1 MRGQRHCLR
10 RRLTRVDGTRDVAW
24 RRKAGAC
31 AAWLGAGLM
40 GANRKDGDD
49 TASTDVLLLVANCSL
64 CGVVTTI
71 ALCFSSLSG

>member
-31 AAWLGAGLM
+31 AAWLGAGLV
-40 GANRKDGDD
+40 GANRKVGDV
-49 TASTDVLLLVANCSL
+49 TASTDVLLLVASCSL
-64 CGVVTTI
+64 CDVVTTI
-71 ALCFSSLSG
+71 ALCYTSLNG